1 MGFLELL
8 AVACIVFLAIPAP
21 LFIILHF
28 ITRWKQSRELSGGDE
43 KMMEEMWQIASRLE
57 DRLDALETIMDNELP
72 GWRKNQ

>member
-43 KMMEEMWQIASRLE
+43 KMMEEMWQLATRLE
-57 DRLDALETIMDNELP
+57 DRLDALETIMDNELS